1 MDDKDGRSLH
11 CMISMKHPSF
21 QTSTMTMKILYTI
34 ILSLPMQLAAQ
45 TTWPVS
51 VGGST
56 SGPVLPFYDPQFLTI
71 EVGDIVQWTN
81 TSGTHN
87 VSGTLTLYPNNP
99 EGFSSGAPAS
109 GGWTFSHTFTIPGF
123 YEYRCTQTGH
133 GATQF
138 GTITVMDGTG
148 LEDRE
153 AIFGNISLYPV
164 PAVDV
169 LTLEISDGNL
179 ERLEVFDL
187 EGRIQATHSIQGKD
201 AIRFPVDQLPAGQ
214 YYLRL
219 YDAQGRT
226 VVRPFRKG

>member
-1 MDDKDGRSLH
+1 
-11 CMISMKHPSF
+11 
-21 QTSTMTMKILYTI
+21 MKILYT
-34 ILSLPMQLAAQ
+34 LLLTLPLQISAQ
-45 TTWPVS
+45 TTWPVA

-99 EGFSSGAPAS
+99 EGFTSGSPAS

-138 GTITVMDGTG
+138 GSITVMDGTG
-148 LEDRE
+148 LAEQE
-153 AIFGNISLYPV
+153 QVFGEVVLFPV
-164 PAVDV
+164 PVTDALIV
-169 LTLEISDGNL
+169 EISKGSLERIEVFGPDGRMLATWDGNGHHRMNL
-179 ERLEVFDL
+179 
-187 EGRIQATHSIQGKD
+187 
-201 AIRFPVDQLPAGQ
+201 PVAELPAGQ
-214 YYLRL
+214 YYVRL
-219 YDAQGRT
+219 FDTEGNT
-226 VVRPFRKG
+226 LVRPFRKE